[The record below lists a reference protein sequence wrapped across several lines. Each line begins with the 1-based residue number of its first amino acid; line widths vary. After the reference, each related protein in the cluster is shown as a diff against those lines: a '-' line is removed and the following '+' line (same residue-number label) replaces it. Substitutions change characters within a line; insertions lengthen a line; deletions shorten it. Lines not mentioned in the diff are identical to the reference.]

1 MQLSTDYTNMLQ
13 FHGGCAME
21 LLCRGVIAADRKHT
35 DSGLQVGSSADG
47 STRESMWV
55 CDL

>member
-1 MQLSTDYTNMLQ
+1 MQLPTDYSNMLQ
-13 FHGGCAME
+13 FHGGCAVE